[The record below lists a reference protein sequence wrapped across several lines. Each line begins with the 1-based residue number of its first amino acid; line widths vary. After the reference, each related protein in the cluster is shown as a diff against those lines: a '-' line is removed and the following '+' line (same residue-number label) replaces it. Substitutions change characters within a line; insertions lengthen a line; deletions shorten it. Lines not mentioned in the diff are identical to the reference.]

1 MPADGA
7 SGNRTALTS
16 TELTRRRF
24 VSGGALTVLSAVLSA
39 GAAAAPPA
47 GRPARIGYM
56 SFGPVSRGGLAGSH
70 EGFLQ
75 GLRELGH
82 VPGQNVAI
90 EYRHAAG
97 RAENLPQAAREL
109 IDLKVD
115 VILAVGAKDVDAL
128 LKLTRTVPIVA
139 VYVSDH
145 VRLGYADGLARPGR
159 NVTGLSTLAGEL
171 TVKWLETLKE
181 VRPDLAQVGVLWD
194 LGMGPASSMDTA
206 AWRPEDAFQSL
217 GVRRH
222 PMPVSSAEDVEPAFE
237 TARKAGVG
245 ALMLGP
251 SSGVLRIQLPRIAAL
266 AIKHRWPTI
275 ADLPV
280 YADGGLLLAYGA
292 DIYDLFRRAAGHVVK
307 ILTGSRPGD
316 IPVEQPTKFTIVAN
330 LKTARAL
337 DLTLPPGLLLR
348 ADRLVE

>member
-1 MPADGA
+1 MTR
-7 SGNRTALTS
+7 RTLEPLMS

-24 VSGGALTVLSAVLSA
+24 VSGVALAVLAARS
-39 GAAAAPPA
+39 AAAQPR

-56 SFGPVSRGGLAGSH
+56 SFGPVARGGLAGSH

-75 GLRELGH
+75 GLRELDY
-82 VPGQNVAI
+82 VPGQNVVI

-115 VILAVGAKDVDAL
+115 VILAVGAKDVDVL

-159 NVTGLSTLAGEL
+159 NVTGVSTLAGDL
-171 TVKWLETLKE
+171 TVKWLEILKDL
-181 VRPDLAQVGVLWD
+181 RPDLTRVGVLWD

-206 AWRPEDAFQSL
+206 AWRPDEAFRAV

-222 PMPVSSAEDVEPAFE
+222 AMPAGSAEDLDAAFE
-237 TARKAGVG
+237 AARREGVG

-251 SSGVLRIQLPRIAAL
+251 SSGLLRVHLARIAEL
-266 AIKHRWPTI
+266 AVKHRWPTI

-280 YADGGLLLAYGA
+280 YAEGGLLLAYGA
-292 DIYDLFRRAAGHVVK
+292 DIHDLFRRAAGHVVK
-307 ILTGSRPGD
+307 ILKGSRPGD
-316 IPVEQPTKFTIVAN
+316 IPVEQPTKFTLVAN

-337 DLTLPPGLLLR
+337 DLTLPPALLLR
-348 ADRLVE
+348 VDHLIQ